1 MLKWFS
7 DILIDLRLIRLFFFE
22 KYFVSCFCVK
32 ISNILARTII
42 NGIGFLLL
50 LSFIILL

>member
-1 MLKWFS
+1 MLIWFS
-7 DILIDLRLIRLFFFE
+7 DILIDLRLIRLFFE